1 MAILQT
7 AKYIRTNTTRPSFHA
22 EVTAPIPVLYCDEN
36 YGNKGFWMYWK
47 CIEKPYVD
55 EAETHKHDFD
65 QYLVFFSGDPKNM
78 LDLGGE
84 VELTLS
90 EDGINKE
97 VYIFTKYTTV
107 YIRAGL
113 YHCPL
118 VYKKVT
124 KPIIFYDF
132 VNTMQYNRK
141 FQDPSKTWQPSNTAK
156 NRLPESKP
164 PKEP

>member
-1 MAILQT
+1 LTSMQT
-7 AKYIRTNTTRPSFHA
+7 AKYIRTNTTRPSAHV
-22 EVTAPIPVLYCDEN
+22 EVTAPIPILRCDED

-47 CIEKPYVD
+47 CIEKPYID
-55 EAETHKHDFD
+55 ESETHKHDFD
-65 QYLVFFSGDPKNM
+65 QYLVFLGGDPTNM

-84 VELTLS
+84 IELTLS

-97 VYIFTKYTTV
+97 VHIFTQFTTV
-107 YIRAGL
+107 YIKAGL

-124 KPIIFYDF
+124 TPIIFYDF

-141 FQDPSKTWQPSNTAK
+141 FKDTNTK
-156 NRLPESKP
+156 WEPKLPGK
-164 PKEP
+164 

>member
-1 MAILQT
+1 MTSMQT
-7 AKYIRTNTTRPSFHA
+7 AKYIRTNTTRPSYHL
-22 EVTAPIPVLYCDEN
+22 EVTAPIPVLQCDEE

-55 EAETHKHDFD
+55 ELETHKHDFD
-65 QYLVFFSGDPKNM
+65 QYLVFLGGDPKNM
-78 LDLGGE
+78 LDLGGK

-97 VYIFTKYTTV
+97 VHTFTGYTTV
-107 YIRAGL
+107 YIKAGL

-124 KPIIFYDF
+124 TPIIFYDF
-132 VNTMQYNRK
+132 VNTMQYNKK
-141 FQDPSKTWQPSNTAK
+141 FKDTNTKWQPK
-156 NRLPESKP
+156 LPGK
-164 PKEP
+164 